1 MKKINLLSISVIT
14 IMALTSCGG
23 VEKSPIEK
31 AVENLRNGFTL
42 SGEIFQKAK
51 FLDGYDGAY
60 TGEEA
65 EHKFTYSYQMED
77 GEVTGL
83 SREFLGVEEDGN
95 TYNVLNDT
103 FVRGD
108 DGHVYFKELTVHNTV
123 ENIAAVESSGKEVNY
138 DYFFCNPFDYILAS
152 DFTLVEGNTYTL
164 ARDKASFLSTKL
176 FNAFDIC
183 FDEVITHVTCT
194 FENDELK
201 YMELIPEEI
210 MDYTTVGAS
219 NKYYILESKVTLNFS
234 NAGSTKLNLVQP
246 RAHKDEHDKLTAAF
260 KNIKDNYTLTI
271 NYTATD
277 DGEDLPTNVRK
288 YYFTKDGIFYKT
300 DCTDMENPVAN
311 SDVALKVGENGKLTA
326 YGYNEATN
334 KWTPQAAISNG
345 HSAFNSFTR
354 KDIEPVINTVA
365 GEVFDYSANQ
375 DKYYVCEELET
386 FIGVEAFIPA
396 LETIGDDYL
405 NGFGTGAIVELNE
418 AGNLDTVNIGYS
430 IDNGFLARDVNFE
443 LVFENIGTTTLPFG
457 IAF

>member
-14 IMALTSCGG
+14 IMALASCGAQT
-23 VEKSPIEK
+23 SPIETAIEK
-31 AVENLRNGFTL
+31 LRKSFTL
-42 SGEIFQKAK
+42 EGEIYQKAK

-65 EHKFTYSYQMED
+65 EHNFTYSYYMEN

-95 TYNVLNDT
+95 TYNVMNDT
-103 FVRGD
+103 FIRGE
-108 DGHVYFKELTVHNTV
+108 DGHVYFEELSVQNEV
-123 ENIAAVESSGKEVNY
+123 QQIAAVESSGKVVNY
-138 DYFFCNPFDYILAS
+138 DYYFCNPFDYILAK
-152 DFTLVEGNTYTL
+152 DFTHVEGNTYSL
-164 ARDKASFLSTKL
+164 SRDKASFLSTKL

-183 FDEVITHVTCT
+183 FDEVITSVTCT

-201 YMELIPEEI
+201 YMELVPEEI

-234 NAGSTKLNLVQP
+234 KAGETKLNLVQP

-260 KNIKDNYTLTI
+260 KNIQDNYTLTI
-271 NYTATD
+271 NYTIEQ
-277 DGEDLPTNVRK
+277 DGEELPANVRK
-288 YYFTKDGIFYKT
+288 YYFTKEGIFYKT

-334 KWTPQAAISNG
+334 KWTAQAGISNG

-365 GEVFDYSANQ
+365 GEIFDYSPNQ

-405 NGFGTGAIVELNE
+405 NGFGTGAIVKLNSE
-418 AGNLDTVNIGYS
+418 GVLDTVNIGYA
-430 IDNGFLARDVNFE
+430 IDNGFLDRVVNFE

-457 IAF
+457 ITF